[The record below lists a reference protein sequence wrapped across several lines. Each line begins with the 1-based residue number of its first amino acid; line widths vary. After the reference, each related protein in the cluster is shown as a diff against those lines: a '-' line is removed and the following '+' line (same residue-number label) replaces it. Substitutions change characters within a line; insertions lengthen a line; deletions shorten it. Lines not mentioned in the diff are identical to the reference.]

1 MGFMDYEI
9 FMFEEESNDMTLKRL
24 MLAYDKKDIYTIMN
38 ISAKKGCE
46 EWTEYDC
53 QIIADKLKSYK
64 VNTELQTI
72 KKRYR
77 LSTKDAIIKLIDDG
91 IIKMY

>member
-9 FMFEEESNDMTLKRL
+9 FMFEEEQNDMTLKRL

-53 QIIADKLKSYK
+53 QVIADKLKKYS
-64 VNTELQTI
+64 VNAELQYVM
-72 KKRYR
+72 KHYR
-77 LSTKDAIIKLIDDG
+77 LSTKDAIIRLIDDG
-91 IIKMY
+91 IIKMF